1 MKKGRISKQE
11 EKFVL
16 ENIEKDHKIVA
27 NELSRDPKSLL
38 EFIKKKVAKGDFPEP
53 RWLSGNIEE
62 EKAKYHLKGRPY
74 YSELKEQFT
83 EAELKLFEYHWG
95 KIIGQFGEDVIA
107 TEEIQVVDLI
117 KLELLMNRSLKS
129 NKSNVEQITLL
140 EALIAEE
147 RAVDVDQQRGDEI
160 FNMERQIASLR
171 AAQES
176 LNRDYRDLQ
185 DKKNKMLKDM
195 KGTREQRIK
204 RFEDRKTS
212 FTGWMA
218 YLAANPEVTAQYGQ
232 DLEKM
237 KMAME
242 SEKIRLSQWHK
253 FQDGE
258 VDQPFL
264 TPETVSDEEE

>member
-11 EKFVL
+11 EGYIL
-16 ENIEKDHKIVA
+16 ENINKDHNIVA

-53 RWLSGNIEE
+53 NWLKGNIEE
-62 EKAKYHLKGRPY
+62 EKAKYNLQSRPY
-74 YSELKEQFT
+74 YGELKEQFT
-83 EAELKLFEYHWG
+83 ADELKLFEYHWT
-95 KIIGQFGEDVIA
+95 KIIAQFGEDVIA

-129 NKSNVEQITLL
+129 NKSNVEQITAL
-140 EALIAEE
+140 EALITEE
-147 RAVDVDQQRGDEI
+147 RAVDADQQRGEEI
-160 FNMERQIASLR
+160 FNMERQVASLR

-212 FTGWMA
+212 FAGWMT
-218 YLAANPEVTAQYGQ
+218 YLASNPEVTQQYGY
-232 DLEKM
+232 DLAKM
-237 KMAME
+237 TMAME
-242 SEKIRLSQWHK
+242 SEKDRLSKWHK
-253 FQDGE
+253 YQDGE

-264 TPETVSDEEE
+264 TPETVNDEEE

>member
-1 MKKGRISKQE
+1 MKKGRITKQE
-11 EKFVL
+11 SKYIL
-16 ENIEKDHKIVA
+16 ENIEKDYKIVA

-38 EFIKKKVAKGDFPEP
+38 SFIKKKVSSGDFPEP
-53 RWLSGNIEE
+53 SWLTGNIEE
-62 EKAKYHLKGRPY
+62 EKAKYHLKARPY
-74 YSELKEQFT
+74 YNELKDQFT
-83 EAELKLFEYHWG
+83 ADELKLFEYHWT
-95 KIIGQFGEDVIA
+95 KIIAQFGEDVIA

-129 NKSNVEQITLL
+129 NKANVEQITAL

-147 RAVDVDQQRGDEI
+147 RAVDPDQQRGDEI
-160 FNMERQIASLR
+160 FNMERQVASLR

-204 RFEDRKTS
+204 RFEDKKTS
-212 FTGWMA
+212 FSGWMA
-218 YLAANPEVTAQYGQ
+218 YLAANPEVTQQYGY
-232 DLEKM
+232 DLAKM
-237 KMAME
+237 TLAME
-242 SEKIRLSQWHK
+242 AEKERLSQWHK

-264 TPETVSDEEE
+264 TPETVKDEEE

>member
-1 MKKGRISKQE
+1 
-11 EKFVL
+11 
-16 ENIEKDHKIVA
+16 VA

-53 RWLSGNIEE
+53 AWLGGNIAE
-62 EKAKYHLKGRPY
+62 EKAKYDLKGRPY
-74 YSELKEQFT
+74 YEELKDQFT
-83 EAELKLFEYHWG
+83 THELKLFEYHWT
-95 KIIGQFGEDVIA
+95 KIIAQFGDDVIA

-129 NKSNVEQITLL
+129 NKANVEQITAL

-147 RAVDVDQQRGDEI
+147 RAVDPDQQRGEEI
-160 FNMERQIASLR
+160 FNMERQVASLR

-195 KGTREQRIK
+195 KATREQRVK

-212 FTGWMA
+212 FTGWIS
-218 YLAANPEVTAQYGQ
+218 YLAANPEVTTQYGY

-242 SEKIRLSQWHK
+242 AEKIRLSQWHK
-253 FQDGE
+253 YQDGE

-264 TPETVSDEEE
+264 TPETVKDNEE

>member
-11 EKFVL
+11 EKFIL
-16 ENIEKDHKIVA
+16 ENINKDYNIVA

-53 RWLSGNIEE
+53 SWLSGNIEE
-62 EKAKYHLKGRPY
+62 EKAKYNLQSRPY
-74 YSELKEQFT
+74 YSELKAQFT
-83 EAELKLFEYHWG
+83 SEELKLFEYHWT
-95 KIIGQFGEDVIA
+95 KIISQFGEDVIA

-129 NKSNVEQITLL
+129 NKTNVEQITVF
-140 EALIAEE
+140 EALLAEE
-147 RAVDVDQQRGDEI
+147 RAFDVDQQDGEKI
-160 FNMERQIASLR
+160 FNLERQIVSLR

-212 FTGWMA
+212 FAGWMT
-218 YLAANPEVTAQYGQ
+218 YLAANPEVTQQFGY
-232 DLEKM
+232 DLAKM
-237 KMAME
+237 TMAME
-242 SEKIRLSQWHK
+242 SEKERLSQWHK
-253 FQDGE
+253 YQDGE

-264 TPETVSDEEE
+264 TPETVKDDEE